1 MDYYTVLLMLKPGL
15 LIANQIRDLCYSYDY
30 QFNWTRAQ
38 AIRILPFG
46 QALQSS
52 LLLPGALL

>member
-15 LIANQIRDLCYSYDY
+15 LIANQIKG
-30 QFNWTRAQ
+30 
-38 AIRILPFG
+38 ILPFG

-52 LLLPGALL
+52 LLLPGAVL